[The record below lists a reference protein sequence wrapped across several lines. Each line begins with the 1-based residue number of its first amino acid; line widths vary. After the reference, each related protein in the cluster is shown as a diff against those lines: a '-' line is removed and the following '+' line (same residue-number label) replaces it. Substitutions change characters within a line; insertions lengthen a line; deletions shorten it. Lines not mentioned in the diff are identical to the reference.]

1 MPQTDILD
9 PMFESITKSAM
20 TLSQA
25 DLKALQAAKNIL
37 ENPGLAAQLTSV
49 VGTPI
54 QAGLKRLP
62 AKIHQRL
69 GTVLE
74 AVLLKVAR
82 TATVTMAEDFD
93 DRPRGT
99 SHGEAGREP
108 RGEPRG
114 KPHNRLHTLGVV
126 VSGGVGGFF
135 GPWAM
140 LAEIPVTTGI
150 IFRSIADIARS
161 EGESIKSEA
170 TILACVEVFAFGG
183 KTEGDDAAESGYY
196 MVRAALAQQAK
207 TASDFLA
214 KSASDRAAPHLVA
227 LIKKVVER
235 LGVQYTEKLGAQL
248 VPVIG
253 AVGGAAIN
261 TIFISHFQAMAKGH
275 FTVLRLER
283 KYTKEIVE
291 TAYKLLPKRG

>member
-1 MPQTDILD
+1 
-9 PMFESITKSAM
+9 M
-20 TLSQA
+20 TLSDA
-25 DLKALQAAKNIL
+25 DLDALQAAKNVL
-37 ENPGLAAQLTSV
+37 ENPGLAAQLTGL
-49 VGTPI
+49 VGAPI

-62 AKIHQRL
+62 VKIHRQL

-74 AVLLKVAR
+74 NVLLKVAR
-82 TATVTMAEDFD
+82 TATVTITDNPGD
-93 DRPRGT
+93 TPTGGLRGL
-99 SHGEAGREP
+99 S
-108 RGEPRG
+108 RG
-114 KPHNRLHTLGVV
+114 KPSNRLHTLGVV

-161 EGESIKSEA
+161 EGASIKSEA

-183 KTEGDDAAESGYY
+183 KTEDGDAAESGYY
-196 MVRAALAQQAK
+196 MVRAALAQQTK

-214 KSASDRAAPHLVA
+214 KSASERAAPHLVA
-227 LIKKVVER
+227 LIKRVVER

-261 TIFISHFQAMAKGH
+261 TVFISHFQAMAKGH

-291 TAYKLLPKRG
+291 TAYKLLPKKG

>member
-1 MPQTDILD
+1 
-9 PMFESITKSAM
+9 M
-20 TLSQA
+20 TLSEA
-25 DLKALQAAKNIL
+25 DLKALQAAKNML

-82 TATVTMAEDFD
+82 TATVTMAADFGD
-93 DRPRGT
+93 GPRGM
-99 SHGEAGREP
+99 P
-108 RGEPRG
+108 PG
-114 KPHNRLHTLGVV
+114 KPRNRMHTLGVA

-207 TASDFLA
+207 TASDFFA
-214 KSASDRAAPHLVA
+214 KSASDKAAPHLVA
-227 LIKKVVER
+227 LIKRVVER

-261 TIFISHFQAMAKGH
+261 TIFISHFQAVAKGH

>member
-1 MPQTDILD
+1 M
-9 PMFESITKSAM
+9 
-20 TLSQA
+20 LSEA

-82 TATVTMAEDFD
+82 TATVTMTENFEDT
-93 DRPRGT
+93 P
-99 SHGEAGREP
+99 A
-108 RGEPRG
+108 G
-114 KPHNRLHTLGVV
+114 KPHTRLHTLGVV

>member
-1 MPQTDILD
+1 
-9 PMFESITKSAM
+9 M
-20 TLSQA
+20 TLSEP

-74 AVLLKVAR
+74 TVLLKVAR
-82 TATVTMAEDFD
+82 TATQTMTDNLGD
-93 DRPRGT
+93 
-99 SHGEAGREP
+99 
-108 RGEPRG
+108 
-114 KPHNRLHTLGVV
+114 KPYNRLHMLGVV

-161 EGESIKSEA
+161 EGESIKNEA
-170 TILACVEVFAFGG
+170 TIAACVEVFAFGG
-183 KTEGDDAAESGYY
+183 KTDEDDAAESGYY

-214 KSASDRAAPHLVA
+214 KSASDKAAPHLVA
-227 LIKKVVER
+227 LIKRVVER

-261 TIFISHFQAMAKGH
+261 TVFISHFQAMAKGH
-275 FTVLRLER
+275 FAVLRLER

-291 TAYKLLPKRG
+291 MAYKLLPKRG

>member
-1 MPQTDILD
+1 M
-9 PMFESITKSAM
+9 M
-20 TLSQA
+20 LSEA

-82 TATVTMAEDFD
+82 TATVTMTENFEDT
-93 DRPRGT
+93 P
-99 SHGEAGREP
+99 A
-108 RGEPRG
+108 G

-207 TASDFLA
+207 TASDFIA
-214 KSASDRAAPHLVA
+214 KSASDKAAPHLVA
-227 LIKKVVER
+227 LIKRVVER

-261 TIFISHFQAMAKGH
+261 TVFISHFQAMAKGH

-283 KYTKEIVE
+283 KYTQEIVE

>member
-1 MPQTDILD
+1 
-9 PMFESITKSAM
+9 M
-20 TLSQA
+20 TLSEA

-74 AVLLKVAR
+74 NVLLKVAR
-82 TATVTMAEDFD
+82 TATVTMGEDFGD
-93 DRPRGT
+93 GSRGT
-99 SHGEAGREP
+99 P
-108 RGEPRG
+108 LGEPRG

-140 LAEIPVTTGI
+140 LAEIPITTGI

-283 KYTKEIVE
+283 KYNKEIVE

>member
-1 MPQTDILD
+1 
-9 PMFESITKSAM
+9 M
-20 TLSQA
+20 TLSEA

-37 ENPGLAAQLTSV
+37 ENPGLAAQLTSA

-74 AVLLKVAR
+74 TVLLKVAR
-82 TATVTMAEDFD
+82 TATVTMAENFGD
-93 DRPRGT
+93 T
-99 SHGEAGREP
+99 A
-108 RGEPRG
+108 RGEPR
-114 KPHNRLHTLGVV
+114 NRMHTLGAVV
-126 VSGGVGGFF
+126 CGGVGGFF
-135 GPWAM
+135 GLWAM

-183 KTEGDDAAESGYY
+183 KTDGDDAAESGYY

-207 TASDFLA
+207 TASDFFA

-227 LIKKVVER
+227 LIKRVVER

-261 TIFISHFQAMAKGH
+261 AIFISHFQAMAKGH